1 MTEENTGAVSTAN
14 ALKIAIEQL
23 QIVRLNLWN
32 GMSKSIQKA
41 QSKAIKESLDEINYL
56 LENSNE

>member
-1 MTEENTGAVSTAN
+1 MTKDE

-23 QIVRLNLWN
+23 QIVRMNLLN

-41 QSKAIKESLDEINYL
+41 QSKAIKESLDEIKYL
-56 LENSNE
+56 LEGYNE

>member
-1 MTEENTGAVSTAN
+1 MNKDE
-14 ALKIAIEQL
+14 ALKMAIKQL

-41 QSKAIKESLDEINYL
+41 QSRAIKESLDEINYL